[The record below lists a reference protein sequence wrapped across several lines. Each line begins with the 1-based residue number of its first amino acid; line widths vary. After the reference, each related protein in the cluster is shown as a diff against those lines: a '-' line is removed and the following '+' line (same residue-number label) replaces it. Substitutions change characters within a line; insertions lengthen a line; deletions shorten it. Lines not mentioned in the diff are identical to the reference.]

1 MNMNVTSKITNRPNF
16 KGTFLI
22 KNEEADKFDENRS
35 KILTKSIG
43 WNFDVEDDGD
53 VLILTT
59 KSDLQKPIDSSVRR
73 EVNKNNRLF
82 STLRTSAENVFD
94 LYNVFDF
101 KLIKKLTKFDI
112 KFDYSPIKLN
122 KEKYKNEKAYQRDF
136 NMLFNR

>member
-1 MNMNVTSKITNRPNF
+1 MNMNVISKITNSPNF

-22 KNEEADKFDENRS
+22 KNEDADKFDENRS

-122 KEKYKNEKAYQRDF
+122 KEKYGNEKAYQRDF